1 MTNMDLIKDIKSYE
15 VLDSRGNPTVA
26 AKVLLNNGVSE
37 MAFVPSGASTGK
49 YEANEKR
56 DLEESRYQGKG
67 VLKAVNSINT
77 TLKSLLINQDPADIK
92 QIDKLMC
99 EEDGTSDKSHLGAN
113 AILAVS
119 MACTKVSAKNFNMP
133 LHNFIAKKGE
143 EMGMSINQS
152 LPIPMMNILNGGAH
166 ADNPIDFQEFMIQ
179 PSGFETFARA
189 LQCGVEI
196 FHTLKGIL
204 SSKGLSTSV
213 GDEGGFAPKLNTPE
227 EALDLIIEAIE
238 NSGYKPGEEVNLCLD
253 VAATEFY
260 KKDYYDV
267 VGMNK
272 KFSSSELVK
281 YLQSL
286 RENYPISSIEDGL
299 DEDDWSGWGEL
310 VLSLGNNTQLVG
322 DDLFV
327 TNPTRIKKGIERS
340 SANSVLVKVN
350 QIGTISETL
359 EAIKISKENNF
370 STIISHRSGETEDT
384 FIADLAVGLGSGQI
398 KTGAPSRSDRV
409 AKYNRL
415 LIIEKDSGLRFYDK
429 VNL

>member
-77 TLKSLLINQDPADIK
+77 TLKSLLINQDPEDIK

-133 LHNFIAKKGE
+133 LHNFIAQKGKE
-143 EMGMSINQS
+143 IGMSINQS

-204 SSKGLSTSV
+204 SSRGLSTSV

-299 DEDDWSGWGEL
+299 DEDDWSGWSEL

-370 STIISHRSGETEDT
+370 STVISHRSGETEDT

-415 LIIEKDSGLRFYDK
+415 LIIEKDSGIRFYDK